1 MILAG
6 YFPVWNYW
14 QFIHGIKIFCLC
26 PASFLTLDIMPVIDC
41 AASMNL
47 VHTDLI
53 LLIIWMSRTMQ
64 QLWTGCRYRMF
75 CNFCENRLYKL
86 EEMNSVL
93 TNWSSNWISSINFN
107 TFRRKS
113 DWIIE
118 YPFQPTQGFWIFLIT
133 IFLFW
138 REKV

>member
-1 MILAG
+1 MKLLTIYSWHQNFLSMSCEFFDIRYHAC
-6 YFPVWNYW
+6 YW
-14 QFIHGIKIFCLC
+14 LRSHHELSTYRFHPFN
-26 PASFLTLDIMPVIDC
+26 T
-41 AASMNL
+41 
-47 VHTDLI
+47 
-53 LLIIWMSRTMQ
+53 LIIWMSRTMQ
-64 QLWTGCRYRMF
+64 QLWTGCKYSIF
-75 CNFCENRLYKL
+75 CNFCENRLYNL

-93 TNWSSNWISSINFN
+93 TNWSSNWILSINFN